1 MPAQAMPP
9 ERQPIYAGV
18 PLDGAAERGVRAAL
32 YLREPEGN
40 GVELYWNRPESNWP
54 RQPAGTLAMFTQA
67 LDLEALLKVS

>member
-1 MPAQAMPP
+1 MRHCGYREPAQAKPP

-40 GVELYWNRPESNWP
+40 GVELY
-54 RQPAGTLAMFTQA
+54 
-67 LDLEALLKVS
+67 